1 MRKLFLSLIFITSL
15 VSGNSSAFDNKI
27 THPELTKEAIED
39 SAVGQYLIKNLN
51 IPDGVSTCLGM
62 NTAGKSTIKG
72 KGTANTI
79 RNWLIEGSYL
89 EDEPNCRASNHFHD
103 PLMSWTDSY
112 MSDQPW
118 FINMWCSGGEYPL
131 GNIKSAVHWATGYTE
146 PSPGGAKPGTNNQWD
161 WDHARE
167 YYYIYLTGKDYD
179 ESVVADTEEQR
190 KKYFADSLQAVGQV
204 LHLLQDMAV
213 PAHVRNDFKSHLD
226 FHGITWETL
235 FHSIEKTQGDIT

>member
-1 MRKLFLSLIFITSL
+1 MRKLIFSIILISSLL
-15 VSGNSSAFDNKI
+15 SGNVSAFDNKI
-27 THPELTKEAIED
+27 THRRLTDEAIEN
-39 SAVGQYLIKNLN
+39 SSLYECLLNNLN
-51 IPDGVSTCLGM
+51 LPD
-62 NTAGKSTIKG
+62 AIDTIVNGLPIKD
-72 KGTANTI
+72 
-79 RNWLIEGSYL
+79 WLIEGSYL

-118 FINMWCSGGEYPL
+118 FINMWCSGGEYPP